1 MDADEPW
8 QALGCCM
15 EIANALR
22 SPDPAQYI
30 SHFPVHQ
37 VTLSQ
42 APVVSFLFPVHPGHC
57 LSHTP

>member
-15 EIANALR
+15 EIANAVR

-30 SHFPVHQ
+30 SYFPVHQ
-37 VTLSQ
+37 VTLS
-42 APVVSFLFPVHPGHC
+42 
-57 LSHTP
+57 HTPSSLSPSPSTS